1 MQTYFSLAQ
10 ARVRPPSLSP
20 QAPSLGIRS
29 LVVVIYVKIQFSIRE
44 AHARFFPLNLRSS
57 LKLRFH
63 RDRPWEIRLERKNK
77 GRSNDYEVGSQFIL
91 IIWVGL
97 DVGPFAHDIS

>member
-1 MQTYFSLAQ
+1 MT
-10 ARVRPPSLSP
+10 
-20 QAPSLGIRS
+20 G
-29 LVVVIYVKIQFSIRE
+29 LVDLNLQFLTRE
-44 AHARFFPLNLRSS
+44 AHAVFFPLNLRSS